1 MLILFLWLL
10 LCLEE
15 FAPIIVEIQVE
26 QICFGLWESLTFRMI
41 YQCHTDTFYKSCA
54 WLKLVEKIARLQ
66 KHKISR
72 LLRTWP
78 LIPTHQ
84 ALRTF
89 STRSKKLLLTFISLL
104 CNKQKKK
111 REVKNHSLQDQISRS
126 FRENELNDLSQQNY
140 FEQEQQIFS
149 NYTNYAG
156 SPLLMDEDPI

>member
-1 MLILFLWLL
+1 MLSATIRIIALIGHNSLNKVLSWQIAWMLILFLWLL

-41 YQCHTDTFYKSCA
+41 YQCHTDIFYKSCA

-78 LIPTHQ
+78 LIPTHL

-89 STRSKKLLLTFISLL
+89 STRSKKLLLTFEFPCCVTS
-104 CNKQKKK
+104 KK
-111 REVKNHSLQDQISRS
+111 RKGKWKIIAYKIRSL
-126 FRENELNDLSQQNY
+126 DLLGK
-140 FEQEQQIFS
+140 
-149 NYTNYAG
+149 TN
-156 SPLLMDEDPI
+156 LMT